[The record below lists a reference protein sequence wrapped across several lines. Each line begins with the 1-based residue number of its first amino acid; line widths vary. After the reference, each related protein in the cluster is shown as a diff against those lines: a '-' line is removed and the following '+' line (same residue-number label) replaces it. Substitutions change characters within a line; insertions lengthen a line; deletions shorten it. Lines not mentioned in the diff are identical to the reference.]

1 MGDSMKTFIRTK
13 IWIENDQQELLFGKG
28 KTELLEYIEE
38 EGSIARAAERLS
50 MNYKKAW
57 THIKIL
63 QKQFADELVIPKK
76 GGGGKG
82 GTTLTPLA
90 RELVQQYRLLQRD
103 IEAYADRRFSEL
115 FDQDLHPPT

>member
-1 MGDSMKTFIRTK
+1 MKTFIRTK